1 MLKTLSSSIFILV
14 FILFLEILFVSIYT
28 LSVPNQLVFT
38 ALDNFNFYSNL
49 LSVNPAMA
57 IEIAFIGNPVFIVQ
71 RLDQLQGNQIWGVY
85 FMPVNILVLFLL
97 SLYISIVKKVEM
109 TLLQWIWILLAASI
123 LLFSM
128 FYLRIQTCCTS
139 GPTWLLDI
147 WLFSQVSSP
156 LADTALW
163 QEIYIQLSGHFTLIQ
178 WGIAAIAVI
187 VLYSLQGRINKKTP

>member
-97 SLYISIVKKVEM
+97 SLYISIVKKSRDDTITVDM
-109 TLLQWIWILLAASI
+109 DFVSGINFIVFDVLFAHSNLLYIWPNMVTRHMAV
-123 LLFSM
+123 F
-128 FYLRIQTCCTS
+128 TS
-139 GPTWLLDI
+139 
-147 WLFSQVSSP
+147 
-156 LADTALW
+156 
-163 QEIYIQLSGHFTLIQ
+163 
-178 WGIAAIAVI
+178 
-187 VLYSLQGRINKKTP
+187 

>member
-38 ALDNFNFYSNL
+38 ALDNFDFYSNL
-49 LSVNPAMA
+49 LSVNPVMA

-71 RLDQLQGNQIWGVY
+71 RLDQLQVNQIWGVY
-85 FMPVNILVLFLL
+85 FMPVNVLVLFLL
-97 SLYISIVKKVEM
+97 SLYISIVKKAAM
-109 TLLQWIWILLAASI
+109 SQLQWVWTFLAASI
-123 LLFSM
+123 LMFSM

-178 WGIAAIAVI
+178 WVIAAIAVI
-187 VLYSLQGRINKKTP
+187 VLYSLQYRINKKTP